1 MTLYIPEKRNHID
14 KQRALIINRFTWRV
28 WNRNRTEPELK
39 HDTVTRA
46 KLTSRCA
53 GPSFRLKSVDAGRFT
68 GCRRSRPA
76 RSRRWRCG
84 ESRRKLIFIRGIPV
98 EVVGHEED
106 VRSSGDQSVA
116 RFHHLKAQKAE
127 RTHQFHCGQ
136 KNHTSEQ
143 RTDTKTTTGAN
154 GLGSTYHDRPCSCK
168 SRQTRWALSDVL
180 QQTPAETRSWNTQTS
195 RQDQTILMCKTRIS
209 RV

>member
-1 MTLYIPEKRNHID
+1 MIQKMKHF
-14 KQRALIINRFTWRV
+14 INKSTSI
-28 WNRNRTEPELK
+28 NNQQIQTITELK
-39 HDTVTRA
+39 PRRAKVKHDIITRA
-46 KLTSRCA
+46 KLRASGCA
-53 GPSFRLKSVDAGRFT
+53 GHSLRLKSGNAGRFT
-68 GCRRSRPA
+68 GCRRKRPA
-76 RSRRWRCG
+76 RSRWWRCR

-136 KNHTSEQ
+136 RKDTSE
-143 RTDTKTTTGAN
+143 RHTDVN
-154 GLGSTYHDRPCSCK
+154 HGSGRIRFTYHDRPCSYK

-180 QQTPAETRSWNTQTS
+180 QQTPAETRSWNHRRQTS
-195 RQDQTILMCKTRIS
+195 SNYMWHLLWYILN
-209 RV
+209 V